1 MVLPDEIL
9 HGLQVLVVDPNE
21 DNCELLRLV
30 LESYHM
36 QVYQALTMAQALT
49 LVRQVQPEIVITELN
64 LPGSDSSVLLDAIQ
78 ALERG
83 RGSKVIT
90 VAVTADMRQSETQAL
105 AAGFAKLL
113 LKPLDVMELGP
124 LLAELITQEEPD
136 LYREDFGEA
145 I

>member
-30 LESYHM
+30 LEPYHM
-36 QVYQALTMAQALT
+36 QVYQALTMDQALT
-49 LVRQVQPEIVITELN
+49 LVKQVQPEIVITELN
-64 LPGSDSSVLLDAIQ
+64 LPGGDSSVLLDAIQ

-83 RGSKVIT
+83 QGSKVIT
-90 VAVTADMRQSETQAL
+90 VAVTADMRRSETQAL

-113 LKPLDVMELGP
+113 LKPLEVMELGL
-124 LLAELITQEEPD
+124 LLAELITQSDEV
-136 LYREDFGEA
+136 